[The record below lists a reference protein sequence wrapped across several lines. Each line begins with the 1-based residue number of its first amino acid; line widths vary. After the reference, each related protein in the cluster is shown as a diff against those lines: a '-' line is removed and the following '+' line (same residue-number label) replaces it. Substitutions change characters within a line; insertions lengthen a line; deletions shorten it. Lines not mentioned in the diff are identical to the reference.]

1 MKITEIDTIMID
13 SPGRKWTIVR
23 VHTDAGLVGLGEA
36 TYSNKEPVVCAAV
49 DHMKLELVGEDPAR
63 IEYLWHKIY
72 RLSSVSGIWR
82 MAGPVWMSAMSGIDQ
97 ALWDLKGKVA
107 GLPVVELLGGRFRES
122 VEVYTHFG
130 GATPQDSARMAQ
142 EKVAQGFRNL
152 KGGAGSS
159 AGYRFDPYTEDGAPA
174 QTAAHFA
181 AVREAVGPDVKLL
194 IDCHGRFTVA
204 AVVRLARFLEPYDL
218 YVLEDPVPPDDLS
231 AYPKVRR
238 QIPMPVMGSERLNT
252 KTQFRILLDCDGID
266 VAQPD
271 LMYAGGITEVRKIAA
286 IADTFHVPISPHN
299 TKGPIGILAAAH
311 LMASI
316 PNTAPME
323 LVTGIDWRDEIL
335 TEPLRIEDG
344 AVWLPDKP
352 GLGVAVAEGLE
363 ARYPHIEG
371 SYAVALPR

>member
-1 MKITEIDTIMID
+1 MKITDIDTIMID

-23 VHTDAGLVGLGEA
+23 VHTDEGLVGLGEA

-49 DHMKLELVGEDPAR
+49 DNMKLELLGEDPAR
-63 IEYLWHKIY
+63 IEYLWHKIFY
-72 RLSSVSGIWR
+72 ESSVSGIWR
-82 MAGPVWMSAMSGIDQ
+82 MSGPVWMSAMSGIDQ

-107 GLPVVELLGGRFRES
+107 GLPVVDLLGGRFRDA

-130 GATPQDSARMAQ
+130 NATPEAAVAMCK
-142 EKVAQGFRNL
+142 EKVAEGFTAL
-152 KGGAGSS
+152 KTGPAVGSS
-159 AGYRFDPYTEDGAPA
+159 GLRLDTYRQDRST
-174 QTAAHFA
+174 QLTADIYA

-204 AVVRLARFLEPYDL
+204 GVVRIGRALEPYDL
-218 YVLEDPVPPDDLS
+218 YVLEDPVAPDDLA

-238 QIPMPVMGSERLNT
+238 ELDIPIMGSERLNT
-252 KTQFRILLDCDGID
+252 KTQFRILLDNDGID

-299 TKGPIGILAAAH
+299 TKGPVGIIAAAH

-335 TEPLRIEDG
+335 TEPLRIEDS
-344 AVWLPDKP
+344 AVWVPDKP
-352 GLGVAVAEGLE
+352 GLG
-363 ARYPHIEG
+363 IELDMDG
-371 SYAVALPR
+371 VEKHRWRAGDPR